1 MSGPGDI
8 DGEVSGDE
16 AAWRDL
22 IARFDTPADATPT
35 EVPWPARE
43 SLHRPEAAGADQLG
57 RHASPDAGPDR
68 SSAGVAGS
76 EDGLAGPT
84 IPPDPAL
91 PPVPPAARP
100 GGRSSGYLPADGARV
115 IRPAGDPRSYSPA
128 DEDDDRY
135 VPSPLPPPARLDAMS
150 KAAVAGVIGGPGYLL
165 IASVF
170 LHWTIS
176 AEAAFVA
183 VAAFI
188 GGFVTLVLKLG
199 DRPRRD
205 DDDDDGAVV

>member
-22 IARFDTPADATPT
+22 IARFDTPADATLT

-43 SLHRPEAAGADQLG
+43 SLHRPEATGPDPRG
-57 RHASPDAGPDR
+57 RHATPDAGQDR
-68 SSAGVAGS
+68 SSAGVSGS
-76 EDGLAGPT
+76 ADDRAEPAIAPV
-84 IPPDPAL
+84 DPAL
-91 PPVPPAARP
+91 PPVPPVARP
-100 GGRSSGYLPADGARV
+100 GARSGGYVSADGTRV
-115 IRPAGDPRSYSPA
+115 IRPAGDPRSYSPP

-135 VPSPLPPPARLDAMS
+135 VPTPLPPPARLDTAS

-205 DDDDDGAVV
+205 DDDDGAVV